1 MRRLNTILLSAA
13 TVATGAYIVWRV
25 LLNDD
30 ARISVVE
37 TLNQVV
43 HTAKNMR
50 ETINRQNSTSHKTED
65 VFKDDVIEQW
75 GSIGY

>member
-1 MRRLNTILLSAA
+1 MRRLNAILLSTA
-13 TVATGAYIVWRV
+13 TVATGAYIGWHV

-30 ARISVVE
+30 ARTSVVE
-37 TLNQVV
+37 TLNQLV
-43 HTAKNMR
+43 HAAKNMR
-50 ETINRQNSTSHKTED
+50 ETINRQNGNSHKTED